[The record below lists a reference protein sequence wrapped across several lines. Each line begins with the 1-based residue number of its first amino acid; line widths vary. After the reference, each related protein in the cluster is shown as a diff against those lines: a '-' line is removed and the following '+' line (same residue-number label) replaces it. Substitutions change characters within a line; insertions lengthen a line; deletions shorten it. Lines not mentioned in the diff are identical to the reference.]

1 MSLFQIAKP
10 TQNLLDFRNN
20 CFWFLNLTNST
31 THLQTEQL
39 YNGIM
44 KSLKTGLIIAQWTS
58 GNYCEIS
65 SLPDAQ

>member
-1 MSLFQIAKP
+1 MSLFQIAKR

-31 THLQTEQL
+31 TYLQTKQL

-44 KSLKTGLIIAQWTS
+44 KSLKTGLIIAQ
-58 GNYCEIS
+58 
-65 SLPDAQ
+65 